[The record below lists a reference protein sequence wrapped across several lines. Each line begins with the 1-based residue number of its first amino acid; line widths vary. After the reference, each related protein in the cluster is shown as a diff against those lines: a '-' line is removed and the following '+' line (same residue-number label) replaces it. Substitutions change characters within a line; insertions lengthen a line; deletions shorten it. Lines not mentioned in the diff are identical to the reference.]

1 MIKKYK
7 VNFKKFLKDNKK
19 LNFVIFI
26 MFLILSLVLA
36 FFHEPWRDEA
46 QSWLL
51 ARDLNIIDLFKQM
64 KYEGHPCFW
73 HLILKFFIS
82 LGLNYKYINF
92 ISCFISI
99 ISVGIFLKVSKFKAL
114 TNACIVFSPTFLYY
128 CSTLARS
135 YSLCLLSIVLLIWIY
150 DKRKKHPYYY
160 GFILLFMLNTHILMF
175 GFVIGIILIDLY
187 DIIKN
192 KDKKYKTNQII
203 SLIISF
209 LGMGL
214 LFLQIGSANK
224 SYWYNESIFNLK
236 NLISSFNMLFINFFN
251 IFEIQLN
258 NKFLLGLELSLLFI
272 LILKII
278 KEKNYKLLIIF
289 ILGILFQLIIFTYV
303 HSIMSYMTSITFLIL
318 LFCLHE
324 NKYEKICM
332 LLFMLTIPSMFK
344 IYVQDI
350 KYNYSYAEEISQYIE
365 KNIPENSK
373 IFCTK
378 SSLCSSIIPYL
389 NKNYYFINPSTN
401 KYFTFINW
409 NNEYKNTFFNE
420 EVYETLKFNNF
431 KYYISIKNNH
441 NQYINNL
448 KKRKKVN
455 ILYTSKGKSYK
466 ITPYPSYEEYELF
479 LFEE

>member
-1 MIKKYK
+1 
-7 VNFKKFLKDNKK
+7 
-19 LNFVIFI
+19 
-26 MFLILSLVLA
+26 
-36 FFHEPWRDEA
+36 
-46 QSWLL
+46 
-51 ARDLNIIDLFKQM
+51 
-64 KYEGHPCFW
+64 
-73 HLILKFFIS
+73 
-82 LGLNYKYINF
+82 
-92 ISCFISI
+92 
-99 ISVGIFLKVSKFKAL
+99 
-114 TNACIVFSPTFLYY
+114 
-128 CSTLARS
+128 
-135 YSLCLLSIVLLIWIY
+135 
-150 DKRKKHPYYY
+150 
-160 GFILLFMLNTHILMF
+160 
-175 GFVIGIILIDLY
+175 
-187 DIIKN
+187 
-192 KDKKYKTNQII
+192 
-203 SLIISF
+203 
-209 LGMGL
+209 
-214 LFLQIGSANK
+214 
-224 SYWYNESIFNLK
+224 
-236 NLISSFNMLFINFFN
+236 
-251 IFEIQLN
+251 
-258 NKFLLGLELSLLFI
+258 
-272 LILKII
+272 
-278 KEKNYKLLIIF
+278 
-289 ILGILFQLIIFTYV
+289 
-303 HSIMSYMTSITFLIL
+303 
-318 LFCLHE
+318 
-324 NKYEKICM
+324 M